1 MLLDEI
7 KNKCSPELISSRD
20 YSGIAAKVSEGRV
33 KVVKTLGGIG
43 AVMEK
48 LGTEQGAMVLDSL
61 DAQKGNNPGLKWGWY
76 LLEKGELDFGSPV
89 TRNMIDSLFPVELA
103 TVLKSIAEVPDEVDE
118 FQVRQALWSSEGV
131 FLG

>member
-103 TVLKSIAEVPDEVDE
+103 AVLKSIAEVPDEVDE

>member
-131 FLG
+131 FSG

>member
-61 DAQKGNNPGLKWGWY
+61 DAQKGNNPGLRWGWY

-103 TVLKSIAEVPDEVDE
+103 TVLKSIADVPDEVDE

>member
-118 FQVRQALWSSEGV
+118 FQVRQALWSPEGV